1 MNDKKIFIG
10 GSRTVAIIPAKMT
23 SKRLPNKNM
32 ANLCGN
38 PLIYYSIQI
47 AKSVSLIDEVY
58 VSSEDSKIFDYAMS
72 CNVGTIVRPS
82 ELSQPHVTTKEVL
95 CHSYEKIGSRTGTFP
110 DLVVLLQPTHPLR
123 MPEHVYNAIKI
134 MAERIEFD
142 SLFSVMETDEL
153 RGKIVDGIFVPEFPL
168 PRNKTKEP
176 KFYRNTGSF
185 YIFRPERTFLTNSF
199 FGKKIYPFILDRL
212 VYDIDIDYQSDLDL
226 AQCLL
231 YNHKNEFLHFKFG

>member
-1 MNDKKIFIG
+1 MNNKKILIG
-10 GSRTVAIIPAKMT
+10 DPRIVAIIPAKMT
-23 SKRLPNKNM
+23 SQRLPNKNM

-47 AKSVSLIDEVY
+47 AKNVSLIDEVY
-58 VSSEDSKIFDYAMS
+58 VSSEDTRMLDYASS
-72 CNVGTIVRPS
+72 CNVGTILRPS

-95 CHSYEKIGSRTGTFP
+95 CHSYDKIGVRTGMFP

-123 MPEHVYNAIKI
+123 MPEHVYNAIKK
-134 MAERIEFD
+134 MAENIEFD
-142 SLFSVMETDEL
+142 SLFSVMQTDEL
-153 RGKIVDGIFVPEFPL
+153 RGKIVDGVFLPEFPL
-168 PRNKTKEP
+168 PRNKSIEP

-199 FGKKIYPFILDRL
+199 FGKKIYPFIFDRL

-231 YNHKNEFLHFKFG
+231 YNHQNDFSHFKFG